1 MRNRLISLLL
11 VFTLIFSSL
20 SAMTAMNVSAEDE
33 GLILWYKFDEGGGTT
48 VTDYSGNGYHG
59 TIYGGVTWLSGVGI
73 EFNGTNGYVKM
84 PNGILKNLEDITIIV
99 DVLVHQNNV
108 NPSWIY
114 TFGNSTDP
122 YNTPGSTYLA
132 LFHHADGGLR
142 GSISNNRWSGEQN
155 VIKSGGLTRGIWKRM
170 AYTLSGRTAT
180 LYEDGVQVARN
191 TNVTLDPG
199 DVENTI
205 ANYLGRPAYLQD
217 NYFKGKIKE
226 FRIYDRALSA
236 QEIQQDAYQGDEDA
250 VEQDYQQLSLG
261 DISGITSDLTLPS
274 KGEYGSNITWT
285 SSDTGYITD
294 DGKVTRPPYGTGNK
308 TVTLTA
314 SIKKGSYEKTKE
326 FQVTILEDISDEQKV
341 QAALDKISI
350 PNKDD
355 IRGNITLPETI
366 DGLPVVWT
374 ATPEGIISTR
384 TIPAEENDNYAPIP
398 AGVVTRPEADTKVE
412 LTATI
417 TLNEATSSKV
427 LEVTVRKKPKPITE
441 NDYKGYLF
449 TYFTGEGRSDGEQIY
464 FATSKDGL
472 FWDDLKDNEP
482 ILTSGV
488 GEKGVRDPFIL
499 RSPEGDKFYMIA
511 TDLKI
516 YGNGDWNRA
525 QRQGSKSIVVRESTD
540 LVNWSKERLV
550 KVARDD
556 AGCTWAPEIVYDDKT
571 GEYLVFWAS
580 RIGADNYAKQRIY
593 IAKTRDFYTFTEP
606 QVYIERVVD
615 VIDATII
622 KHDGVYYRFSK
633 DETNKNVIM
642 DKCDQL
648 LGKAF
653 TPVSA
658 PVVEQQRGVEGPAI
672 YKLNGENKWVLLL
685 DNYGGRGYYPLI
697 TTDLASGDF
706 RVLNA
711 SEYRMPTG
719 PRHGTVISITQ
730 DEYDALMAKW
740 YNPVIPPDEE
750 PQEAPVLE
758 YNFDEV
764 KTGNTIKDV
773 SGNNNTG
780 TLYGNATYVTDSE
793 KNSQV
798 LYLDGTNNTY
808 AAFPQ
813 GFFDGRDTFSISM
826 DIKPETVTGNFFTFT
841 IGKNNIKYMFLK
853 TSETQIRN
861 AITVNS
867 YQNEQ
872 EVKGN
877 LPSSIKSKWMNI
889 KLIIT
894 PTSMTIYKD
903 GVLLAENKNVTIK
916 TSDLGTDLLA
926 YLGKSF
932 YSGDAYFK
940 GYFDNVKVYN
950 RELTVQEIIAESNR
964 IKLSQLIAAYADINE
979 AEYTYDSFNAFRMA
993 YDQAVIVANKADA
1006 TDEEVSEAIAA
1017 LEDAVLKL
1025 IRVNIPDENRENLIL
1040 HYEFN
1045 DDMAGGIVRD
1055 SSGKGNDGIIRGTGA
1070 SMSDGILTLNG
1081 NTYVE
1086 LPTGMF
1092 DRKDTLT
1099 ITIWL
1104 KNETGKG
1111 NYSAMFFG
1119 TTQNYP
1125 VQYWLFNPCN
1135 PDGRFKSVI
1144 TNGYNTSSPWSTEY
1158 GISPTNSAYGIA
1170 GPLTDNNWTFYTTVI
1185 EPNQITAYYNGVKIG
1200 TVAVNRRVSDFG
1212 NNLVAYLGKSSYPDI
1227 LLKGSFKDV
1236 KVYTAALTEAQV
1248 KTEMTKALLAE
1259 DKAALEL
1266 AETTV
1271 LSDIS
1276 LPTRINNSVV
1286 TWKSSNTAIISADGK
1301 VTRPAAGQGDANV
1314 TLTATLILNG
1324 IAETKQFDILVLE
1337 DSDENNSA
1345 YLAEVAEAFE
1355 LGIGYVTENITL
1367 PETIKGI
1374 VTISW
1379 RTSDASLISVTGQ
1392 VNRPKAGEGNK
1403 TVTLTAVL
1411 RLGQAMIEKPFVV
1424 TVLEETYA
1432 YLLTYVVSGD
1442 TDETDSLHIAYSLD
1456 GKNYTALYNN
1466 QPIRYAGKG
1475 TNKMGSPTLFRKA
1488 DGTYGLIASDNN
1500 SSSNILLYDSEDL
1513 LTYTNERLIQISDPG
1528 IYVRNPSC
1536 SFDTSIGAYRINF
1549 EGSNGK
1555 SYTTVTKDFVS
1566 FTAIEETTYQK
1577 AAVDAEK
1584 LPAGAIEVGVFEL
1597 TKAEFDRIL
1606 NKYSRIINTGIEPIP
1621 DIKIKTGGTF
1631 DLPDRVTLKYSDG
1644 SVKEM
1649 GIAWD
1654 QQQLDA
1660 VDTGKEGIYTV
1671 TGTVIQ
1677 PKYPNPLIE
1686 ERADPWVILG
1696 DDGWYYFTASYPVR
1710 GNSDPEGYDRI
1721 ILRRARTIEG
1731 LKDAEEI
1738 TIWHEKDSPTAN
1750 RYIWAPEIHNINGK
1764 WYVLFTASRSSNVWD
1779 IRPHIL
1785 ACEGD
1790 GDPFKPENWGLKG
1803 QVKAAPGDTYAFTHF
1818 SLDMTYFECNGKH
1831 YLAWAEKPSS
1841 SDIMLATIDPDEPWQ
1856 LTSPAVLISTPQYGW
1871 EWNGSD
1877 VINEGPAVLK
1887 HDGKIYMFFSASSVD
1902 RTYCVG
1908 MLWADENADLMDSS
1922 SWTKNAY
1929 PMLTS
1934 DDLYKEYGPGHNSF
1948 TVDAYGNVV
1957 IVYHAR
1963 PEDCALNQCAY
1974 ASSSELNDPC
1984 RHARVK
1990 NVHFAA
1996 DGTPVLNMTYEEELD
2011 EQFRTVTAIIIVAD
2025 VEESAVS
2032 LSADSVVQPGSTF
2045 TVTVSLDNLNKG
2057 VFAEDIT
2064 LSYDPNVFEY
2074 VSAQGANENIHIVR
2088 EIHGNG
2094 NIRIIAANVGG
2105 VTGESVPVL
2114 NLSFKVRSGVQ
2125 GVSGNIAVTDAKLGI
2140 APEGNV
2146 ITPQLTSKSIQ
2157 VAAEEPSTGDLNKD
2171 GSINIGDLAIAA
2183 FYYGKTSADEDWDV
2197 AKIADMNH
2205 DGKIGIEDL
2214 AFIAMRIIE

>member
-1 MRNRLISLLL
+1 M
-11 VFTLIFSSL
+11 
-20 SAMTAMNVSAEDE
+20 
-33 GLILWYKFDEGGGTT
+33 
-48 VTDYSGNGYHG
+48 
-59 TIYGGVTWLSGVGI
+59 
-73 EFNGTNGYVKM
+73 
-84 PNGILKNLEDITIIV
+84 
-99 DVLVHQNNV
+99 
-108 NPSWIY
+108 
-114 TFGNSTDP
+114 
-122 YNTPGSTYLA
+122 
-132 LFHHADGGLR
+132 
-142 GSISNNRWSGEQN
+142 
-155 VIKSGGLTRGIWKRM
+155 TRGIWKRM

-180 LYEDGVQVARN
+180 LYEDGVQVSRN
-191 TNVTLDPG
+191 TNITLAPK

-205 ANYLGRPAYLQD
+205 ANYLGKPAYLQD

-226 FRIYDRALSA
+226 FKIYDRALSA
-236 QEIQQDAYQGDEDA
+236 QEILLDAYQSDEDA

-261 DISGITSDLTLPS
+261 DTSGITSDFCLPL
-274 KGEYGSNITWT
+274 KGEYGSTITWI
-285 SSDTGYITD
+285 SSDTRYITD
-294 DGKVTRPPYGTGNK
+294 DGKVTRPPHGNGNV

-314 SIKKGSYEKTKE
+314 LIKKGTYEKTKE

-341 QAALDKISI
+341 KAALDKISI

-366 DGLPVVWT
+366 DGLPVIWT
-374 ATPEGIISTR
+374 ASPEGIISTQ

-427 LEVTVRKKPKPITE
+427 IEVTVRKKPEPISE
-441 NDYKGYLF
+441 SDYKAYLF
-449 TYFTGEGRSDGEQIY
+449 TYFTGEGRSNGEQIY
-464 FATSKDGL
+464 FATSRDGL
-472 FWDDLKDNEP
+472 FWDDLNDNEP
-482 ILTSGV
+482 VLTSDV
-488 GEKGVRDPFIL
+488 GEKGVRDPYII
-499 RSPEGDKFYMIA
+499 RSPEGDKFYMVA

-525 QRQGSKSIVVRESTD
+525 QRQGSKSIVVWESTD
-540 LVNWSKERLV
+540 LVNWSEERLV

-606 QVYIERVVD
+606 QVYIERAVD

-622 KHDGVYYRFSK
+622 KHDSVYYRFSK

-648 LGKAF
+648 LGKPF

-685 DNYGGRGYYPLI
+685 DNYGGRGYYPLV
-697 TTDLASGDF
+697 TTDLASGNF
-706 RVLNA
+706 TVLNA

-730 DEYDALMAKW
+730 DEYEALMEKW
-740 YNPVIPPDEE
+740 NKPVIPPDEE
-750 PQEAPVLE
+750 PQQDPVLE

-764 KTGNTIKDV
+764 KTDNIILDV
-773 SGNNNTG
+773 SGNNRTG
-780 TLYGNATYVTDSE
+780 SLHGNATYVMDPE
-793 KNSQV
+793 KGSQV
-798 LYLDGTNNTY
+798 LYLDGANGTF

-826 DIKPETVTGNFFTFT
+826 DIKPETVSGNFFTFT

-877 LPSSIKSKWMNI
+877 LPSSIKSKWMNL
-889 KLIIT
+889 KLVIT

-916 TSDLGTDLLA
+916 ISDLGTDLSA

-932 YSGDAYFK
+932 YSADAYFK

-950 RELTVQEIIAESNR
+950 RELTLQEIIAESNR
-964 IKLSQLIAAYADINE
+964 IKLSQLIAAYANINE
-979 AEYTYDSFNAFRMA
+979 AEYTPESYRAFRIA
-993 YDQAVIVANKADA
+993 YDQAAIVANKADA
-1006 TDEEVSEAIAA
+1006 TDEEVSEAFAA
-1017 LEDAVLKL
+1017 LEDAISKL
-1025 IRVNIPDENRENLIL
+1025 IKVSSPDENREHLIL

-1045 DDMAGGIVRD
+1045 DDITEGIVRD
-1055 SSGKGNDGIIRGTGA
+1055 SSGKGNDGIIKGTGA
-1070 SMSDGILTLNG
+1070 IMKDGILTLTG
-1081 NTYVE
+1081 NAYVE

-1099 ITIWL
+1099 ITTWL

-1119 TTQNYP
+1119 TTEYYP

-1144 TNGYNTSSPWSTEY
+1144 TNSYNASSPWSTEY

-1170 GPLTDNNWTFYTTVI
+1170 GPLTDNNWAFYTTVI

-1200 TVAVNRRVSDFG
+1200 TVAVNRKVSDFG

-1227 LLKGSFKDV
+1227 LLKGFFKDV
-1236 KVYTAALTEAQV
+1236 KVYTTALTETQV
-1248 KTEMTKALLAE
+1248 RDEMRAI
-1259 DKAALEL
+1259 
-1266 AETTV
+1266 
-1271 LSDIS
+1271 DI
-1276 LPTRINNSVV
+1276 
-1286 TWKSSNTAIISADGK
+1286 
-1301 VTRPAAGQGDANV
+1301 
-1314 TLTATLILNG
+1314 
-1324 IAETKQFDILVLE
+1324 
-1337 DSDENNSA
+1337 
-1345 YLAEVAEAFE
+1345 
-1355 LGIGYVTENITL
+1355 
-1367 PETIKGI
+1367 
-1374 VTISW
+1374 
-1379 RTSDASLISVTGQ
+1379 
-1392 VNRPKAGEGNK
+1392 
-1403 TVTLTAVL
+1403 
-1411 RLGQAMIEKPFVV
+1411 
-1424 TVLEETYA
+1424 
-1432 YLLTYVVSGD
+1432 
-1442 TDETDSLHIAYSLD
+1442 
-1456 GKNYTALYNN
+1456 
-1466 QPIRYAGKG
+1466 
-1475 TNKMGSPTLFRKA
+1475 
-1488 DGTYGLIASDNN
+1488 
-1500 SSSNILLYDSEDL
+1500 
-1513 LTYTNERLIQISDPG
+1513 
-1528 IYVRNPSC
+1528 
-1536 SFDTSIGAYRINF
+1536 
-1549 EGSNGK
+1549 
-1555 SYTTVTKDFVS
+1555 
-1566 FTAIEETTYQK
+1566 
-1577 AAVDAEK
+1577 
-1584 LPAGAIEVGVFEL
+1584 
-1597 TKAEFDRIL
+1597 
-1606 NKYSRIINTGIEPIP
+1606 
-1621 DIKIKTGGTF
+1621 
-1631 DLPDRVTLKYSDG
+1631 
-1644 SVKEM
+1644 
-1649 GIAWD
+1649 
-1654 QQQLDA
+1654 
-1660 VDTGKEGIYTV
+1660 GKEGTYTV
-1671 TGTVIQ
+1671 TGTVLQ
-1677 PKYPNPLIE
+1677 PQYPNPLIE

-1696 DDGWYYFTASYPVR
+1696 GDGWYYFTASYPVR
-1710 GNSDPEGYDRI
+1710 GNNDPEGYDRI
-1721 ILRRARTIEG
+1721 ILRRSRTIEG

-1750 RYIWAPEIHNINGK
+1750 RYIWAPELHNINGK

-1790 GDPFKPENWGLKG
+1790 GDPFKPENWVLKG

-1818 SLDMTYFECNGKH
+1818 SLDMTYFESNGKH

-1841 SDIMLATIDPDEPWQ
+1841 SDIMLATIDPEEPWQ
-1856 LTSPAVLISTPQYGW
+1856 LTSPAILISTPQYGW
-1871 EWNGSD
+1871 EWNGGD

-1887 HDGKIYMFFSASSVD
+1887 HDGKIYLFFSASSVD

-1908 MLWADENADLMDSS
+1908 MLWAYQNADLMDSS
-1922 SWTKNAY
+1922 SWTKIAY
-1929 PMLTS
+1929 PLLTS
-1934 DDLYKEYGPGHNSF
+1934 NDLYKEYGPGHNSF
-1948 TVDAYGNVV
+1948 TVDANGNVV

-1963 PEDCALNQCAY
+1963 PEDCAMNQCAY

-1996 DGTPVLNMTYEEELD
+1996 DGTPVLNMTYEEELV
-2011 EQFRTVTAIIIVAD
+2011 EQFRTVTATIIVTD
-2025 VEESAVS
+2025 VEEAAAAT

-2045 TVTVSLDNLNKG
+2045 TVTLSLDNLNKG

-2064 LSYDPNVFEY
+2064 ISYDDEIFEY
-2074 VSAQGANENIHIVR
+2074 VETKGANENIHIVR
-2088 EIHGNG
+2088 EAPGNG
-2094 NIRIIAANVGG
+2094 IIRIIAANIGG
-2105 VTGESVPVL
+2105 VTGESSPVL
-2114 NLSFKVRSGVQ
+2114 NISFKVKSGVQ
-2125 GVSGNIAVTDAKLGI
+2125 GVSGSIAITKAELGI
-2140 APEGNV
+2140 APEGTV

-2157 VAAEEPSTGDLNKD
+2157 VAIEEPTVDKRALGDLISAVQAIYDAAIEGMENGQYPIAAKAALLAAINAAKAVYEDDDATQPEVDNACNALQEAKDVFEASIITESTGDLNKD
-2171 GSINIGDLAIAA
+2171 GTIDIGDLAISA
-2183 FYYGKTSADEDWDV
+2183 FYYGKTPESEDWNEAKVADV
-2197 AKIADMNH
+2197 NR
-2205 DGKIGIEDL
+2205 DGIISIEDL
-2214 AFIAMRIIE
+2214 AFIALRIKE